1 MSAGKQFRAEI
12 EAAFAVD
19 QASPSARLVLE
30 QLVRLLDELKSIEAA
45 VAEHGTMIPG
55 ARGQLRVNPALQ
67 AARQHR
73 LAIANLASK
82 LGLSDETPGSR
93 QARKA
98 ARARWDR

>member
-30 QLVRLLDELKSIEAA
+30 QLVRLLDELESIEAA
-45 VAEHGTMIPG
+45 VAEHGTMFPG

>member
-1 MSAGKQFRAEI
+1 MTGKEFLREI
-12 EAAFAVD
+12 EVAFAVD
-19 QASPSARLVLE
+19 QASPSARLVLD
-30 QLVRLLDELKSIEAA
+30 QLVRLLDELERIEAA
-45 VAEHGTMIPG
+45 VAERGVMVTG
-55 ARGQLRVNPALQ
+55 ARGQIAVNPALA

-73 LAIANLASK
+73 VAIANLASK